1 MDGYT
6 YTAPTIAGQAM
17 PAERAEFIRQTYLH
31 LAVAILSFGL
41 IEFVL
46 VNLPFAASLAK
57 MMTGGYMWLVVL
69 GAFMVVSW
77 FAENWANSD
86 VSRELQYAGLA
97 VYVVA
102 EAIIF
107 LPLLFVVVKF
117 GSPMVLPIS
126 LFMTFMLF
134 LGLSAVVLIT
144 KADFSF
150 LRTTLVV
157 GGLVAFG
164 AIVASLVF
172 GFSLGILFVC
182 AMIFFASA
190 VILYNTSNVLHHYRT
205 DQYVGASLSLF
216 ASIALLFWYVVR
228 LVMSFSS
235 DD

>member
-1 MDGYT
+1 MDGYS
-6 YTAPTIAGQAM
+6 YSAPAIAGQAM

-31 LAVAILSFGL
+31 LALAILGFAL

-46 VNLPFAASLAK
+46 VNLPFAYGLAQ

-77 FAENWANSD
+77 IADNWAHSE
-86 VSRELQYAGLA
+86 VSQELQYAGLGI
-97 VYVVA
+97 YVVA

-107 LPLLFVVVKF
+107 LPLLVVATKLA
-117 GSPMVLPIS
+117 SPLVLPIAM
-126 LFMTFMLF
+126 FMTFALF
-134 LGLSAVVLIT
+134 VGITAVVFLT

-150 LRTTLVV
+150 LRTTLIV
-157 GGLVAFG
+157 GGFVAMG
-164 AIVASLVF
+164 AILTSMIF

-182 AMIFFASA
+182 VMIFFSA
-190 VILYNTSNVLHHYRT
+190 GVILYSTSNVLHHYRT

-216 ASIALLFWYVVR
+216 ASVALLFWYILR
-228 LVMSFSS
+228 FLMSFSS